1 MITASHIN
9 KTYTAPDGATFQAL
23 NDISFSIDQGEFVGI
38 IGPSGAGKTTLLRT
52 LNLFDPPTSG
62 SIVIDGQEVTA
73 PGYPVDRLR
82 QKVGYVF
89 QQCNLFPHLTLMGNI
104 TLALTKVQHL
114 PESEARTRAL
124 DALNKVSLAEKA
136 SAFPSTLSGGQQQ
149 RAAIART
156 LALQPKILLLDEPTS
171 ALDPTMVSE
180 ITGVMRLLAKE
191 GLTMILVTHKMRLA
205 RDLAQRI
212 LFLDRGTLIEDCPAN
227 RIFQQPENPV
237 VRAYIQRIRT
247 LEFNVTSRQF
257 DFYDMMSQIRQFCIR
272 QAIPEKMDPITHIV
286 EEMLLLLGNYHSPV
300 HIEVTHSELDGVAKV
315 VIVHQGESVSPLE
328 RPDADE
334 LAVMI
339 IRGMSS
345 HIDTDTTP
353 DGIRLTFSI

>member
-114 PESEARTRAL
+114 SESEARTRAL

-136 SAFPSTLSGGQQQ
+136 SAFPSALSGGQQQ

-180 ITGVMRLLAKE
+180 ITGV
-191 GLTMILVTHKMRLA
+191 MRLA